1 MWRDVSRPKLLRP
14 PVFFFGST
22 RRFAGLHFVISPK
35 PGSDLKRS
43 VGVSGRKF
51 FRAILN
57 QIDFFSFFQ
66 RHDRFFPMRL
76 ASIIGATLPFLFAGV
91 ITSVYIDNFLLEQ
104 TLDRVLDLNFV
115 RTRTDAEDILIL
127 LLAHERRLFCQRCGL
142 NDLGRL
148 VHLVL
153 SASRSSAL
161 SVMRIFSNA
170 SNCSVFTSAA
180 VASFTGLTL
189 RADLNVV

>member
-51 FRAILN
+51 FRAITKP
-57 QIDFFSFFQ
+57 
-66 RHDRFFPMRL
+66 DRFF
-76 ASIIGATLPFLFAGV
+76 
-91 ITSVYIDNFLLEQ
+91 LL
-104 TLDRVLDLNFV
+104 
-115 RTRTDAEDILIL
+115 
-127 LLAHERRLFCQRCGL
+127 
-142 NDLGRL
+142 
-148 VHLVL
+148 L
-153 SASRSSAL
+153 SASRSL
-161 SVMRIFSNA
+161 FSNA
-170 SNCSVFTSAA
+170 RSCSVFTSEA

>member
-1 MWRDVSRPKLLRP
+1 
-14 PVFFFGST
+14 
-22 RRFAGLHFVISPK
+22 
-35 PGSDLKRS
+35 
-43 VGVSGRKF
+43 
-51 FRAILN
+51 
-57 QIDFFSFFQ
+57 
-66 RHDRFFPMRL
+66 MRL
-76 ASIIGATLPFLFAGV
+76 TSIIGATLPFLFAGV

-127 LLAHERRLFCQRCGL
+127 LLAH
-142 NDLGRL
+142 
-148 VHLVL
+148 LVL

-170 SNCSVFTSAA
+170 SSCSVFTSAA